1 MHEKNWGKIIL
12 SPESSVIDALTVI
25 NEGALR
31 ICLIVSA
38 DNILLGV
45 ITDGDIRRAIL
56 NNIAL
61 TENVTR
67 VMNRQPTTIADN
79 LPRQHMLTMMQQ
91 QSILA
96 LPVVDHQGHILGL
109 ETWEQAIQKTVYE
122 NPVFIM
128 AGGLGSRLRPL
139 TDDCP
144 KPMLKVGNKPLLE
157 ILLNQFIKAGFKN
170 IYISTCYMPEKIIE
184 YFGDGAAWGAK
195 INYIH
200 EDTPLGTGGALGLL
214 PKDIQK
220 LPLIMINGDVLTSTD
235 FVRLLEF
242 HEQHKPVATM
252 CVRQYEYQIPYGVI
266 NSDGNRI
273 VDINEKPVHRYFVNA
288 GIYVISPE
296 LFLNV
301 PKQHKVDMPSLLDKH
316 IANSQEVLM
325 FPLHEYWLDIGRI
338 DDFNKAQHDIKELV

>member
-12 SPESSVIDALTVI
+12 SPGVSVIDALTVI

-109 ETWEQAIQKTVYE
+109 ETREQAIQKPVYE

-144 KPMLKVGNKPLLE
+144 KPMLKVGNKPLW
-157 ILLNQFIKAGFKN
+157 KSC
-170 IYISTCYMPEKIIE
+170 ST
-184 YFGDGAAWGAK
+184 
-195 INYIH
+195 
-200 EDTPLGTGGALGLL
+200 
-214 PKDIQK
+214 
-220 LPLIMINGDVLTSTD
+220 
-235 FVRLLEF
+235 
-242 HEQHKPVATM
+242 
-252 CVRQYEYQIPYGVI
+252 
-266 NSDGNRI
+266 
-273 VDINEKPVHRYFVNA
+273 
-288 GIYVISPE
+288 
-296 LFLNV
+296 
-301 PKQHKVDMPSLLDKH
+301 SL
-316 IANSQEVLM
+316 
-325 FPLHEYWLDIGRI
+325 
-338 DDFNKAQHDIKELV
+338 

>member
-1 MHEKNWGKIIL
+1 
-12 SPESSVIDALTVI
+12 
-25 NEGALR
+25 
-31 ICLIVSA
+31 
-38 DNILLGV
+38 
-45 ITDGDIRRAIL
+45 
-56 NNIAL
+56 
-61 TENVTR
+61 
-67 VMNRQPTTIADN
+67 
-79 LPRQHMLTMMQQ
+79 
-91 QSILA
+91 
-96 LPVVDHQGHILGL
+96 
-109 ETWEQAIQKTVYE
+109 
-122 NPVFIM
+122 
-128 AGGLGSRLRPL
+128 
-139 TDDCP
+139 
-144 KPMLKVGNKPLLE
+144 
-157 ILLNQFIKAGFKN
+157 
-170 IYISTCYMPEKIIE
+170 MPEKIIE